1 MLQLLATEMQKKL
14 FLSITNTKVI
24 RSLTTSTSTFVSCRN
39 FQTLHPIFEMLS
51 YGSMH
56 RYASSCLATN
66 EFTGLNLTC
75 R

>member
-1 MLQLLATEMQKKL
+1 MLQLLATEMQKKAI
-14 FLSITNTKVI
+14 FKHYQYQGDKVP
-24 RSLTTSTSTFVSCRN
+24 TSTSTFVSCRN